1 MASETTETSSA
12 ITAKRGN
19 GAGRAT
25 ERGTQTEDRDA
36 VRFAADEVRLALDSM
51 SRSVPEV
58 ARVSRGALDD
68 ALRAI
73 ETGSDERLSA
83 GLTLSLGLAIGL
95 MIGGAPRVLTAVA
108 LIPIAAIGMAM
119 VDRQARASAATR
131 AGRAAG

>member
-1 MASETTETSSA
+1 MASETSS
-12 ITAKRGN
+12 TTTTTRRGN
-19 GAGRAT
+19 GTDRPGGSQSDDRA
-25 ERGTQTEDRDA
+25 A
-36 VRFAADEVRLALDSM
+36 VQIAADEVRGALDSM

-95 MIGGAPRVLTAVA
+95 MVGGAPRILTAAA
-108 LIPIAAIGMAM
+108 LVPIAAIGLAI
-119 VDRQARASAATR
+119 VDRQARTGAASRGRT
-131 AGRAAG
+131 AG

>member
-1 MASETTETSSA
+1 MDTEISSA
-12 ITAKRGN
+12 MTTRRGN
-19 GAGRAT
+19 GADQGGEGGA
-25 ERGTQTEDRDA
+25 ESEARDT
-36 VRFAADEVRLALDSM
+36 VRIAADEVRSALDSM

-95 MIGGAPRVLTAVA
+95 MVGGAPRILTALA
-108 LIPIAAIGMAM
+108 LIPIAAIGLAM
-119 VDRQARASAATR
+119 VDRQARSGAATR
-131 AGRAAG
+131 AGRAEG

>member
-1 MASETTETSSA
+1 MASETSS
-12 ITAKRGN
+12 TTTTTRRGN
-19 GAGRAT
+19 GADRPAGSQA
-25 ERGTQTEDRDA
+25 EDRDA
-36 VRFAADEVRLALDSM
+36 VQIAADEVRGALDSM

-95 MIGGAPRVLTAVA
+95 MVGGAPRILTAAA
-108 LIPIAAIGMAM
+108 LIPIAAIGLAM
-119 VDRQARASAATR
+119 VDRQARTGAAAR
-131 AGRAAG
+131 GGRTG

>member
-1 MASETTETSSA
+1 MASETSSV
-12 ITAKRGN
+12 TTTTTRRGN
-19 GAGRAT
+19 GDDRAAERAT
-25 ERGTQTEDRDA
+25 ETDDRSA
-36 VRFAADEVRLALDSM
+36 VLVAADEVRGALDSM

-95 MIGGAPRVLTAVA
+95 MIGGAPRILTAAA
-108 LIPIAAIGMAM
+108 LIPIAAIGLAM
-119 VDRQARASAATR
+119 VDRQARTGAAAR
-131 AGRAAG
+131 GGRAAG

>member
-1 MASETTETSSA
+1 MASETSSP
-12 ITAKRGN
+12 TTTRRGN
-19 GAGRAT
+19 GAAAERAT
-25 ERGTQTEDRDA
+25 ETDDRDA
-36 VRFAADEVRLALDSM
+36 VRVAADEVRGALDSM

-95 MIGGAPRVLTAVA
+95 MVGGAPRILTAAA
-108 LIPIAAIGMAM
+108 LVPIAAIGMAM
-119 VDRQARASAATR
+119 VDRQARAGAATR
-131 AGRAAG
+131 SGRTSG

>member
-1 MASETTETSSA
+1 MASETSS
-12 ITAKRGN
+12 TTTRRGN
-19 GAGRAT
+19 GADRPTDRSTETDDRA
-25 ERGTQTEDRDA
+25 A
-36 VRFAADEVRLALDSM
+36 VQIAADEVRGALDSM

-95 MIGGAPRVLTAVA
+95 MVGGAPRILTAAA
-108 LIPIAAIGMAM
+108 LIPIAAIGLAM
-119 VDRQARASAATR
+119 VDRQARTGTAAR
-131 AGRAAG
+131 GGRTSG

>member
-1 MASETTETSSA
+1 MASETSSA
-12 ITAKRGN
+12 VTARRGN
-19 GAGRAT
+19 GADRAG
-25 ERGTQTEDRDA
+25 ERGTETDDRDA
-36 VRFAADEVRLALDSM
+36 VRIAADEVRGALDTM

-95 MIGGAPRVLTAVA
+95 MVGGAPRILTAVA
-108 LIPIAAIGMAM
+108 LIPIAAIGLAM
-119 VDRQARASAATR
+119 VDRLARTSAAAR
-131 AGRAAG
+131 GGRTGG

>member
-1 MASETTETSSA
+1 MASETSS
-12 ITAKRGN
+12 TTTTTRRGN
-19 GAGRAT
+19 GAGGSQSDDRAPV
-25 ERGTQTEDRDA
+25 QI
-36 VRFAADEVRLALDSM
+36 AADEVRGALDSM

-95 MIGGAPRVLTAVA
+95 MVGGAPRILTAVA
-108 LIPIAAIGMAM
+108 LVPIAAIGLAM
-119 VDRQARASAATR
+119 VDRQARTGAAAR
-131 AGRAAG
+131 SGRAAG

>member
-1 MASETTETSSA
+1 MASETSS
-12 ITAKRGN
+12 TTTTTRRGN
-19 GAGRAT
+19 GADRA
-25 ERGTQTEDRDA
+25 GGSQSDDRPA
-36 VRFAADEVRLALDSM
+36 VQIAADEVRGALDSM

-95 MIGGAPRVLTAVA
+95 MVGGAPRILTAVA
-108 LIPIAAIGMAM
+108 LVPIAAIGLAI
-119 VDRQARASAATR
+119 VDRQARTGAASRGRT
-131 AGRAAG
+131 AG